1 MLRVAL
7 PNKGSLSDSAVSLL
21 GEAGYRTKRRGR
33 ELVLLDRENYA
44 EIFFLRPRD
53 IAVYVGQGRIQAG
66 ITGRDL
72 LLDSG
77 TDAIEMLGLGFGRS
91 RFRFAAPVGTMSTLS
106 VLQGKRIAASYM
118 RLVTGCL
125 AKHGFTAD
133 VIHLDGAVESSV
145 QLGVADAIADVVETG
160 STLKA
165 AGLET
170 FGPTILESEA
180 VLITGPQHLA
190 DPNLRVLERRLR
202 GVLIARDHVLVDYNI
217 RADNLTDAVA
227 IAPGLESPT
236 VSTLAESDWRA
247 VRVVVQTSQ
256 VNQVMDELLDV
267 GAEGIIVTSLVASR
281 LR

>member
-1 MLRVAL
+1 MLSVAL
-7 PNKGSLSDSAVSLL
+7 PNKGSLSDSAVHLL
-21 GEAGYRTKRRGR
+21 AEAGYRTRRRGR
-33 ELVLLDRENYA
+33 ELVLLDRDNDA

-72 LLDSG
+72 LLDSR
-77 TDAIEMLGLGFGRS
+77 TEALELMSLGFGRS
-91 RFRFAAPVGTMSTLS
+91 RFRFAAPRATMTTLKD
-106 VLQGKRIAASYM
+106 LEGKRIAASYDH
-118 RLVTGCL
+118 LVSGYL
-125 AKHGFTAD
+125 ASHGITAD

-160 STLKA
+160 STLRA

-180 VLITGPQHLA
+180 ILITGPHHQGDSALQ
-190 DPNLRVLERRLR
+190 VLERRLR
-202 GVLIARDHVLVDYNI
+202 GVIVARDHVLVDYNI
-217 RADNLTDAVA
+217 RSDNLPSAVA

-236 VSTLAESDWRA
+236 ISTLAESEWKA
-247 VRVVVQTSQ
+247 VRVVVRTGD
-256 VNQVMDELLDV
+256 VNRVMDELLEV
-267 GAEGIIVTSLVASR
+267 GAEGIIVTQLAASR